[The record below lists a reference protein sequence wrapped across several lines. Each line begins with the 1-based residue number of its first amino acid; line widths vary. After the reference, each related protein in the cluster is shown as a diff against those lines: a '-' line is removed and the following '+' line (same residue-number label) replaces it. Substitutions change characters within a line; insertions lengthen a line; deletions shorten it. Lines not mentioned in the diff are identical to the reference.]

1 MAMVQPKSQRLRL
14 WITHI
19 LMLCFIA
26 LIMFPLLMVVAIS
39 LRSGN
44 FATGSLIPKPSPGI
58 TGGWRSA
65 SASPTPTAA

>member
-19 LMLCFIA
+19 FMLCFIA
-26 LIMFPLLMVVAIS
+26 LIMFPLLMVIAIS

-44 FATGSLIPKPSPGI
+44 FATGSLIPETLSPI

>member
-44 FATGSLIPKPSPGI
+44 FATGSLIPGNPLLGSL
-58 TGGWRSA
+58 
-65 SASPTPTAA
+65 AAGARL

>member
-44 FATGSLIPKPSPGI
+44 FATGSLIPETLSWI
-58 TGGWRSA
+58 TGGWHSA